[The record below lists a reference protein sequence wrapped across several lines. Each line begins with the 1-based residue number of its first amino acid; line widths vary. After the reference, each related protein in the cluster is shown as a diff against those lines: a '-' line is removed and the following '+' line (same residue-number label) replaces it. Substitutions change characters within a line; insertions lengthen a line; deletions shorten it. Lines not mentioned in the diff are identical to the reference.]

1 VLASNNLIVVVLL
14 VYSVACGFIPK
25 ICSSGLFRYLRL
37 EVIGGS
43 KEKENG
49 FLNKFSGPHKPLHF
63 KIGGNLFWKI
73 VLPAA
78 NDF

>member
-1 VLASNNLIVVVLL
+1 MVLL
-14 VYSVACGFIPK
+14 VYSVACVFISK
-25 ICSSGLFRYLRL
+25 IFSSGLFRYLRL
-37 EVIGGS
+37 EVIGVS

-49 FLNKFSGPHKPLHF
+49 FSIEFSGPHKPLHF
-63 KIGGNLFWKI
+63 KIGEKLFWKI